1 MNYRPRK
8 TALAAAIAT
17 AIASAQTGIVAQAQE
32 QVTELEE
39 IVVTGSRIKR
49 TDLTA
54 ASPVSVV
61 TGEQIAQTGT
71 VHIDSLLNEM
81 PQVMPGWTNS
91 SNFPGTGTATVD
103 LRGLGAKRTLVL
115 VNGKRFIPTS
125 GDGTVDISGIPTALV
140 DRVEVMTGGASAVY
154 GSDAM
159 AGVVNFILDDRYE
172 GFKVGGSYDL
182 TTDYQDS
189 AIYNINMK
197 MGTNFAD
204 DGGNITIFAQY
215 TDRAGSIQ
223 GDRPYTTYALDDKMR
238 NGVATLVHGGSSSP
252 EDTRLRLEKSA
263 IPATIGDNLNGNPNS
278 IKFDNGAPLAWN
290 DPQDRYNYAPPSYLQ
305 VPQER
310 FQTQLF
316 ATRDISKKLNF
327 SFEAMYMNQV
337 SATQFA
343 PQPRWVNKGD
353 GLHLRFADNP
363 YLTQASKDIIAA
375 SELISDAKLGLP
387 TGDGIVHVTGMGHR
401 VSSNGPRRDIRRFD
415 VYRALWGVDGE
426 LNDTWEY
433 ELYYTKGSSSNAH
446 RVADRVDR
454 AKWTQAVNAI
464 TSPTTGLPVCVDPSG
479 GCQPVNLWGKDL
491 ISDEAIA
498 FVKTAQNFWDVYTQ
512 ETAGLTFVGDFESGL
527 SAGNIGA
534 AMGVEWRAEHYRSEP
549 DSNAMVGDAIRLPTD
564 GGYDVGEAFGEIN
577 IPLIAGSSFAD
588 YLGVS
593 AAIRLANYS
602 TIGKSNAWKYG
613 VEFTPAG
620 VEGLRFRAG
629 KQKSI
634 RAPNVIELYAPQ
646 MGAGLTIYQDP
657 CDAGTGLMKNAE
669 QQTFCNAWGA
679 PTGFTQLNGTIS
691 ALRNSNPNLKPEIAD
706 TWTLGAVL
714 QPESLAD
721 NEVSFAVDYYN
732 IEITDAIA
740 PFGGG
745 VDNNITSCFFSLDLA
760 STSCSNA
767 VRDDFGDFYPVDST
781 LTNVTIKKVTGVD
794 IQAEFSFEADAI
806 GGGTGNIPGR
816 VDVFVLA
823 TYQMDNGFQ
832 ATELLPFIEC
842 AGKFG
847 VPCGGEIDGTGSPRL
862 RANTRVAWSNGPYRL
877 AFNWRWL
884 EGMED
889 ARIVRVAAFGLDTSD
904 IVNSIPAE
912 AITTPAYN
920 YIDVNGAWVV
930 SERTTVRFG
939 LDNLLGKEPPMMGDA
954 QIQSNTEP
962 GTYDVIGRRFW
973 LNFDWEF

>member
-1 MNYRPRK
+1 MNYCPRK

-17 AIASAQTGIVAQAQE
+17 AIAGAQSGVQAQE
-32 QVTELEE
+32 NTQAAELEE
-39 IVVTGSRIKR
+39 IIVTGSRLKR

-54 ASPVSVV
+54 PSPVSVV
-61 TGEQIAQTGT
+61 TAAQIAETGT
-71 VHIDSLLNEM
+71 VNIDALLNEM

-91 SNFPGTGTATVD
+91 SNFPGTGTATAD

-115 VNGKRFIPTS
+115 VNGKRWIPTS
-125 GDGTVDISGIPTALV
+125 GDGTVDLSSIPTAMV

-159 AGVVNFILDDRYE
+159 AGVVNFILDNSYE
-172 GFKVGGSYDL
+172 GLKVGGSYDL

-189 AIYNINMK
+189 AIYNLNMK

-204 DGGNITIFAQY
+204 GGGNITVFASY
-215 TDRAGSIQ
+215 TDRDGSIQ
-223 GDRPYTTYALDDKMR
+223 GDRPYTTYALDDKMI

-252 EDTRLRLEKSA
+252 EDTRFRLEKSA
-263 IPATIGDNLNGNPNS
+263 IPATIADNLNGNPNS

-316 ATRDISKKLNF
+316 ATRDISKKVNF
-327 SFEAMYMNQV
+327 SFEAMYMNQTA
-337 SATQFA
+337 ATQFA
-343 PQPRWVNKGD
+343 PQPRWVNNGD
-353 GLHLRFADNP
+353 GLDLHFADNP

-375 SELISDAKLGLP
+375 SELISDAKKGYT
-387 TGDGIVHVTGMGHR
+387 TGDGIVRVTGLGHR
-401 VSSNGPRRDIRRFD
+401 VSSNGPRRDVRRFD
-415 VYRALWGVDGE
+415 VWRALWAMDGE
-426 LNDTWEY
+426 LSDNWEY
-433 ELYYTKGSSSNAH
+433 ELYYSKGSSSNAH

-464 TSPTTGLPVCVDPSG
+464 TDPATGLPACLDPSG

-498 FVKTAQNFWDVYTQ
+498 FVKTAQNFWDVYSQ
-512 ETAGLTFVGDFESGL
+512 ETAGLTFVGDFEGGF

-534 AMGVEWRAEHYRSEP
+534 AVGAEWRAEHYRSEP

-564 GGYDVGEAFGEIN
+564 GGYDVGEAFAEIN
-577 IPLIAGSSFAD
+577 IPLLAGTSFAD

-602 TIGKSNAWKYG
+602 TIGKANAWKYG
-613 VEFTPAG
+613 VEFSPAG

-657 CDAGTGLMKNAE
+657 CDSGTGLMKTDA
-669 QQTFCNAWGA
+669 QQTFCNTWGA
-679 PTGFTQLNGTIS
+679 ETGFTQNNGTVS

-706 TWTLGAVL
+706 TWTIGAVF

-721 NEVSFAVDYYN
+721 NEVAFSADYYN
-732 IEITDAIA
+732 IEISDAIA

-745 VDNNITSCFFSLDLA
+745 VDNNITSCFFSMDLG
-760 STSCSNA
+760 SESCSNTL
-767 VRDDFGDFYPVDST
+767 RDDLGEFYPIDST

-794 IQAEFSFEADAI
+794 LQTEFSFEYAAL
-806 GGGTGNIPGR
+806 PGR
-816 VDVFVLA
+816 FDVFVIG
-823 TYQMDNGFQ
+823 TYQIDNGFQ
-832 ATELLPFIEC
+832 ATELLPFLQC

-847 VPCGGEIDGTGSPRL
+847 VPCGGEISGTGSPRL
-862 RANTRVAWSNGPYRL
+862 RANTRVTWSEGPYRL
-877 AFNWRWL
+877 SVNWRWL

-889 ARIVRVAAFGLDTSD
+889 ARVERVAAFGLSTAD
-904 IVNSIPAE
+904 IIKSIPAE

-920 YIDVNGAWVV
+920 YVDINGTWIISDA
-930 SERTTVRFG
+930 TTVRFG
-939 LDNLLGKEPPMMGDA
+939 LDNLFNKEPPMMGDA